1 MTKRLLLILS
11 TIFTACGLFV
21 AAAQDRPQTPP
32 PDSGGTAT
40 ASDVEN
46 QGGHRYRVGPGD
58 LLDVR
63 VFGQSDLNSTV
74 EVDEDGNLSSLPFI
88 EEPIPAKCRNEK
100 EIQKSITD
108 AYAKYIVKPRV
119 SVRVLE
125 RHSRQPAS
133 IFGAVRTPKSLA
145 LTRRVR
151 LHELLAAAGG
161 ITASASGTIQIMHTE
176 PELCPEPED
185 IAENLVAK
193 NSQTASATGTTTDAD
208 AKSTAKEP
216 GIGDLRTIQINTI
229 KNGFGSE
236 DPYIR
241 PGDIVIVTEG
251 LPVYVTGLVVQPGP
265 IVLKDRMTLRQAIAM
280 TGGPQRM
287 AKSEVYIYRRKDG
300 QNGVEPLTFNYDD
313 IKKGK
318 TPDPLLEPYDI
329 IDVGR
334 SSTFSGKGLA
344 EIFRG
349 MATGA
354 LGVVPQRLPI
364 Y

>member
-1 MTKRLLLILS
+1 MTKKLLLILI
-11 TIFTACGLFV
+11 TIFAACGLFL
-21 AAAQDRPQTPP
+21 AQDRPQSPAP
-32 PDSGGTAT
+32 ESSST

-46 QGGHRYRVGPGD
+46 QGGRRYRLGPGD

-63 VFGQSDLNSTV
+63 VFGQPDLNSTV
-74 EVDEDGNLSSLPFI
+74 EVDEDGNISSLPFI

-100 EIQKSITD
+100 EIQKTITD
-108 AYAKYIVKPRV
+108 AYSKYIVKPRV

-145 LTRRVR
+145 LTRRIR

-161 ITASASGTIQIMHTE
+161 IAASASGTIQIMHTE
-176 PELCPEPED
+176 PELCSEPED

-193 NSQTASATGTTTDAD
+193 NSTASATAATTSDD
-208 AKSTAKEP
+208 AKGGLKEP
-216 GIGDLRTIQINTI
+216 GIGELRIIQINTL
-229 KNGFGSE
+229 KSGFGSE

-251 LPVYVTGLVVQPGP
+251 LPVFVTGLVVQPGP
-265 IVLKDRMTLRQAIAM
+265 IVLKDRMTLQQAIAM

-287 AKSEVYIYRRKDG
+287 AKSEVFIYRRKEG
-300 QNGVEPLTFNYDD
+300 QTGLQQLPFNYDD

-318 TPDPLLEPYDI
+318 SADPLLEPYDVVE
-329 IDVGR
+329 VGR
-334 SSTFSGKGLA
+334 SSTFSGKGMA
-344 EIFRG
+344 ELFRG
-349 MATGA
+349 MAMGA
-354 LGVVPQRLPI
+354 IGVVPGRIPF

>member
-1 MTKRLLLILS
+1 MTRRLLMILS
-11 TIFTACGLFV
+11 TIFVACGLFV
-21 AAAQDRPQTPP
+21 AFGQDRPQTPIP
-32 PDSGGTAT
+32 EGGGSAT

-46 QGGHRYRVGPGD
+46 QGGRRYRVGPGD

-88 EEPIPAKCRNEK
+88 EEPIPAKCHNEK
-100 EIQKSITD
+100 EIQRAITD

-133 IFGAVRTPKSLA
+133 IFGAVRTPKSMA
-145 LTRRVR
+145 LTRRLR

-193 NSQTASATGTTTDAD
+193 NSTASSKTDAD
-208 AKSTAKEP
+208 AKPEAKEP
-216 GIGDLRTIQINTI
+216 GIGELRTISINTI

-236 DPYIR
+236 DPYVR

-251 LPVYVTGLVVQPGP
+251 LPVYVTGLVTQPGP

-280 TGGPQRM
+280 TGGPQRL
-287 AKSEVYIYRRKDG
+287 AKSEIYIYRQKAG
-300 QNGVEPLTFNYDD
+300 QNGVEPLKFDYDD

-334 SSTFSGKGLA
+334 SSTFSAKGLA
-344 EIFRG
+344 ALFQG
-349 MATGA
+349 MATNAVGI
-354 LGVVPQRLPI
+354 VPSRIPF
-364 Y
+364 

>member
-1 MTKRLLLILS
+1 MS
-11 TIFTACGLFV
+11 TIFAACGLFV
-21 AAAQDRPQTPP
+21 AFAQDRQTPMP
-32 PDSGGTAT
+32 EGGGSAT

-46 QGGHRYRVGPGD
+46 QGGRRYRVGPGD

-63 VFGQSDLNSTV
+63 VFGQPDLNSTV

-88 EEPIPAKCRNEK
+88 EEPIPAKCHNEK
-100 EIQKSITD
+100 EIQKAITD

-145 LTRRVR
+145 LTRRLR

-185 IAENLVAK
+185 IAEKLVAK
-193 NSQTASATGTTTDAD
+193 NSTASSTTDAD
-208 AKSTAKEP
+208 AKPEAKEP
-216 GIGDLRTIQINTI
+216 GIGELRMISINTI
-229 KNGFGSE
+229 KHGFGSE
-236 DPYIR
+236 DPYVR

-251 LPVYVTGLVVQPGP
+251 LPVYVTGLVTQPGP

-280 TGGPQRM
+280 TGGPQRL
-287 AKSEVYIYRRKDG
+287 AKSEIYIYRQREG
-300 QNGVEPLTFNYDD
+300 QNGVEPLKFDYDD

-318 TPDPLLEPYDI
+318 TPDPLLQPYDI

-334 SSTFSGKGLA
+334 SSTFSAKGLA
-344 EIFRG
+344 TLFQG
-349 MATGA
+349 MATNAIGI
-354 LGVVPQRLPI
+354 VPSRVPF
-364 Y
+364 

>member
-1 MTKRLLLILS
+1 MTERLLLILS
-11 TIFTACGLFV
+11 TIFAACGLFV
-21 AAAQDRPQTPP
+21 ASAQDRPQTPAP
-32 PDSGGTAT
+32 EGGGSSS

-46 QGGHRYRVGPGD
+46 QGGRRYRVGPGD

-74 EVDEDGNLSSLPFI
+74 EVDEDGNISSLPFI
-88 EEPIPAKCRNEK
+88 EDPIPAKCRNEK

-133 IFGAVRTPKSLA
+133 IFGAVRTPKSIA
-145 LTRRVR
+145 LTRRIR

-193 NSQTASATGTTTDAD
+193 NSTAPANTTTDAD
-208 AKSTAKEP
+208 AKPAAKEP
-216 GIGDLRTIQINTI
+216 GIGELRTISINTI

-236 DPYIR
+236 DPYVR

-280 TGGPQRM
+280 SGGPQRM
-287 AKSEVYIYRRKDG
+287 AKSEVYIYRQKEG
-300 QNGVEPLTFNYDD
+300 QGGVEPLKFDYDD

-318 TPDPLLEPYDI
+318 TPDPLLEAYDI

-334 SSTFSGKGLA
+334 SSTFSAKGLA
-344 EIFRG
+344 SLFQG
-349 MATGA
+349 MATSAVGI
-354 LGVVPQRLPI
+354 VPARIPI
-364 Y
+364 P

>member
-1 MTKRLLLILS
+1 MSKKLLLMLSGILATS
-11 TIFTACGLFV
+11 GLF
-21 AAAQDRPQTPP
+21 AALAQDQPQ
-32 PDSGGTAT
+32 SQGTDVRT
-40 ASDVEN
+40 SSTSSDVEG
-46 QGGHRYRVGPGD
+46 QGGRRYRIGPGD

-63 VFGQSDLNSTV
+63 VFGQPDLNSTV
-74 EVDEDGNLSSLPFI
+74 EVDEDGNISSLPFI
-88 EEPIPAKCRNEK
+88 EDPLPAKCRNEK
-100 EIQKSITD
+100 EIQSAITE

-125 RHSRQPAS
+125 RRSRQPAS
-133 IFGAVRTPKSLA
+133 IFGAVRTPKSMA
-145 LTRRVR
+145 LSRRIR
-151 LHELLAAAGG
+151 LHELLASAGG
-161 ITASASGTIQIMHTE
+161 ITAGASGTIQIMHTE

-185 IAENLVAK
+185 IADNLLAK
-193 NSQTASATGTTTDAD
+193 NVGASSTNNSAPVVD
-208 AKSTAKEP
+208 AKPAAPEP
-216 GIGDLRTIQINTI
+216 GIGELRTVQINTL
-229 KNGFGSE
+229 KSGFGSE

-287 AKSEVYIYRRKDG
+287 AKSEVYIYRRKEG
-300 QNGVEPLTFNYDD
+300 QNGVEPLRFDYDD

-329 IDVGR
+329 VDVGR
-334 SSTFSGKGLA
+334 SSTFSAKGMA

-354 LGVVPQRLPI
+354 IGVVPQRIPF
-364 Y
+364 

>member
-1 MTKRLLLILS
+1 MTKRLLLISS
-11 TIFTACGLFV
+11 TIFAACGLFV
-21 AAAQDRPQTPP
+21 AFAQDRPQTPIP
-32 PDSGGTAT
+32 EGGGSST

-46 QGGHRYRVGPGD
+46 QGGRRYRVGPGD

-63 VFGQSDLNSTV
+63 VFGQPDLNSTV

-88 EEPIPAKCRNEK
+88 EEPLPAKCRNEK
-100 EIQKSITD
+100 EIQKAITD

-125 RHSRQPAS
+125 RRSRQPAS
-133 IFGAVRTPKSLA
+133 IFGAVRTPRSMP
-145 LTRRVR
+145 LTRRIR
-151 LHELLAAAGG
+151 LHELLASAGG

-185 IAENLVAK
+185 IADNLLAK
-193 NSQTASATGTTTDAD
+193 NSAASISSSTADTDTKAP
-208 AKSTAKEP
+208 AKEP
-216 GIGDLRTIQINTI
+216 GIGDLKTIQINTL

-280 TGGPQRM
+280 TGGPQRL
-287 AKSEVYIYRRKDG
+287 AKSEIFIYRRKEG
-300 QNGVEPLTFNYDD
+300 QNGVEPLKFNYDD
-313 IKKGK
+313 IKKGRS
-318 TPDPLLEPYDI
+318 PDPVLEPYDI
-329 IDVGR
+329 VDVGR

-354 LGVVPQRLPI
+354 IGIVPQRLPI

>member
-11 TIFTACGLFV
+11 TIFATCGLFV
-21 AAAQDRPQTPP
+21 VLAQDRPQSPAPETG
-32 PDSGGTAT
+32 SSST

-74 EVDEDGNLSSLPFI
+74 EVDEDGNISSLPFI

-100 EIQKSITD
+100 EIQKAITD

-133 IFGAVRTPKSLA
+133 IFGAVRTPKSMA
-145 LTRRVR
+145 LTRRIR
-151 LHELLAAAGG
+151 LHELLASAGG
-161 ITASASGTIQIMHTE
+161 ITASASGSIQIMHTE
-176 PELCPEPED
+176 PELCPEAEE

-193 NSQTASATGTTTDAD
+193 NSTANPGTTTDAD
-208 AKSTAKEP
+208 AKPDGKEP
-216 GIGDLRTIQINTI
+216 GIGELRMIQINTI
-229 KNGFGSE
+229 KSGFGSE

-251 LPVYVTGLVVQPGP
+251 LPVYVTGMVAQPGP

-280 TGGPQRM
+280 TGGPQRL
-287 AKSEVYIYRRKDG
+287 AKSEVYIYRQKEG
-300 QNGVEPLTFNYDD
+300 QSGVEPLKFDYDD
-313 IKKGK
+313 IKRGK
-318 TPDPLLEPYDI
+318 TPDPLLQPYDI

-334 SSTFSGKGLA
+334 SSTFSAKGLA
-344 EIFRG
+344 DLFRG
-349 MATGA
+349 MATSSMSII
-354 LGVVPQRLPI
+354 PQRI
-364 Y
+364 AY

>member
-11 TIFTACGLFV
+11 MIFAACGLFV
-21 AAAQDRPQTPP
+21 AFAQDRPQTP
-32 PDSGGTAT
+32 
-40 ASDVEN
+40 ASDGAGSSTVSDVDN

-63 VFGQSDLNSTV
+63 VFGQPDLNSTV

-88 EEPIPAKCRNEK
+88 EEPISAKCRNEK

-133 IFGAVRTPKSLA
+133 IFGAVRTPKSIA
-145 LTRRVR
+145 LTRRIR

-193 NSQTASATGTTTDAD
+193 NSTASPNRTADTDT
-208 AKSTAKEP
+208 KPVAKEP
-216 GIGDLRTIQINTI
+216 GIGDLRIIQINTI

-236 DPYIR
+236 DPYVR

-251 LPVYVTGLVVQPGP
+251 LPVYVTGLVTQPGP

-280 TGGPQRM
+280 TGGPQRL
-287 AKSEVYIYRRKDG
+287 AKSEVYIYRQKEG
-300 QNGVEPLTFNYDD
+300 QNGVEPLKFNYDD
-313 IKKGK
+313 IKRGK
-318 TPDPLLEPYDI
+318 ADDPLLQPYDI

-334 SSTFSGKGLA
+334 SSTFSSKGLA
-344 EIFRG
+344 ELFRG
-349 MATGA
+349 MATSTMGI
-354 LGVVPQRLPI
+354 VPGRIPF
-364 Y
+364 